1 MESFTWGK
9 HFVTG
14 IAEVDDQH
22 RQLVGMLNSFG
33 EVIADNAFDKD
44 YLLAT
49 FESLADYAQHHFA
62 TEENLM
68 SGMQV
73 DRRHVRRH
81 IKQHT
86 DFVTDVSSMAEAM
99 KVNSVDESRA
109 LLEYLSHWLAYH
121 ILGTDKNLGR
131 QIDEIRAGS
140 TPKEAYFAWEVATSS
155 STQPL
160 VVALS
165 GLFALVSRRNKALRD
180 LNRTL
185 ELRVAERTA
194 ALTRA
199 NETLKKISVTDHL
212 TELPN
217 RRFAMTQL
225 DVLFKEAATNGRS
238 FSCLMID
245 VDNFKQINDSFGH
258 DAGDE
263 VLKRLARELKESVR
277 SDDIVCRL
285 GGDEFIII
293 CPDTDLQG
301 AMLLAEQTRKIIATL
316 ELPAGRGWW
325 RGSLSM
331 GAACATPADKDVKVL
346 LKSADKAVYEAKRCG
361 KNCVKSPEKN

>member
-9 HFVTG
+9 NFVTG

-22 RQLVGMLNSFG
+22 RQLVDMLNGFG
-33 EVIADNAFDKD
+33 EVIAGNVFDKD

-49 FESLADYAQHHFA
+49 FENLADYAQYHFA
-62 TEENLM
+62 AEEKLM
-68 SGMQV
+68 SRMQV

-81 IKQHT
+81 IRQHT
-86 DFVTDVSSMAEAM
+86 DFVADISSMAEAM
-99 KVNSVDESRA
+99 DVNSVDESRA
-109 LLEYLSHWLAYH
+109 LLEYLIHWLAYH
-121 ILGTDKNLGR
+121 ILGTDKNMGR

-140 TPKEAYFAWEVATSS
+140 TPKEAYFAWEVESSS

-165 GLFALVSRRNKALRD
+165 GLFALVSKSNKALRD

-185 ELRVAERTA
+185 EQRVAERTKE
-194 ALTRA
+194 LTRA
-199 NETLKKISVTDHL
+199 NEALKKISVTDHL

-217 RRFAMTQL
+217 RRFAMAQL
-225 DVLFKEAATNGRS
+225 DMLLEEAATTGRS

-245 VDNFKQINDSFGH
+245 ADNFKDINDTFGH

-263 VLKRLARELKESVR
+263 VLRRLARELKESVR

-301 AMLLAEQTRKIIATL
+301 AMLLGEQTRKRIAAL
-316 ELPAGRGWW
+316 KVPAGRGWW
-325 RGSLSM
+325 HGSLSM
-331 GAACATPADKDVKVL
+331 GAACAAPADKDVKVL
-346 LKSADKAVYEAKRCG
+346 LKNADKAVYEAKRCG
-361 KNCVKSPEKN
+361 KNCIKSL